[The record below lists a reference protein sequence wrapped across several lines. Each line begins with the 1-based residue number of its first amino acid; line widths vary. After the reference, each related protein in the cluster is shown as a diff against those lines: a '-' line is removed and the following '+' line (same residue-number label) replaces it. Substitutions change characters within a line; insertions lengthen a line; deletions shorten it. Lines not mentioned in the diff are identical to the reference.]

1 MNTRDMVYVAL
12 FAAIFAALG
21 LMPPIPLPFVPVPIT
36 AQTLGVMLAGSLL
49 GARRGGLAI
58 LLAVVLAA
66 IGAPILAGGRGG
78 FGVIMGPTGGFVL
91 GFPVAAFVIG
101 YMVEKGWQRLNVGT
115 AFAYNAVGGILV
127 LYLIGVPW
135 LSFVAGMPLLKAIS
149 VSAAFIP
156 GDLIK
161 AALAAYI
168 AVTVKRAYPLIARA

>member
-1 MNTRDMVYVAL
+1 MVYVAL

-36 AQTLGVMLAGSLL
+36 AQTLGVMVAGSLL

-58 LLAVVLAA
+58 LLAVVLVA
-66 IGAPILAGGRGG
+66 IGVPILAGGRGG
-78 FGVIMGPTGGFVL
+78 FGVLMGPTGGFVL
-91 GFPVAAFVIG
+91 AFPVAAFAVG
-101 YMVEKGWQRLNVGT
+101 YLVERGWDKLNVGS
-115 AFAYNAVGGILV
+115 AFLYNALGGILV

-135 LSFVAGMPLLKAIS
+135 LAVAAGMPLIKAVT

-161 AALAAYI
+161 AVLAAYI
-168 AVTVKRAYPLIARA
+168 AVTVKRAYPLIART